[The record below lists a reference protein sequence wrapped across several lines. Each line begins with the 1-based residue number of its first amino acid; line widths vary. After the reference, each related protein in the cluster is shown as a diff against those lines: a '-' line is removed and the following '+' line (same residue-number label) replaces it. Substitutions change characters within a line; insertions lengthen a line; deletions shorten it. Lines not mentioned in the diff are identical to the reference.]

1 MADAREEEV
10 EQRNEPLDERQV
22 RVVSFRYGD
31 KFVCRVDNVD
41 PGTVVARGEGRTRG
55 EAERAA
61 LLLAR
66 QRFARSKHLQ
76 DTLTELHTRVA
87 SLDRRLSEPP
97 PTPKG

>member
-1 MADAREEEV
+1 MADKREEEV
-10 EQRNEPLDERQV
+10 EQRQEPLDGRQV
-22 RVVSFRYGD
+22 GVVSFRYGD
-31 KFVCRVDNVD
+31 KFVCRVDNID

-61 LLLAR
+61 LALAK

-87 SLDRRLSEPP
+87 SLNKRLSDPP
-97 PTPKG
+97 STPKS